1 MPGTVR
7 IKITELNP
15 HLICVLCG
23 GYYIDASTIR
33 ECLHSFCRTCITKYL
48 ETTKYCPICDVMVHK
63 TKPLQFVKS
72 DKNLQDL
79 VYKLVPGLYKDEM
92 KRRRDFYGSHPEA
105 GSIDP
110 PRPSE
115 ARGYEDKDRLIYTED
130 EKISLALELFSD
142 VPESTTT
149 DPNHP
154 NKLQQRDIRYLQCP
168 AAVSV
173 AHLKKFIRLK
183 FDLPSKYTIDIY
195 HSDEPLKDFFTLM
208 DIAYIYTWRR
218 TAPLRLLYTVYEQ
231 VTKKRKNFT
240 EEDTIQ
246 TQKHPRLGVND
257 RENPKEQTSADN
269 RGCCTSPE
277 GDQGDENSSPSE
289 SEKSAREPRK
299 ESEES
304 VSEKLM
310 KGTGEDDGDSD
321 DDDTKLSSCHTK
333 NTKTL
338 SANKPKLTEKESVKN
353 IMTGKKVTPNSLHE
367 DGGKFFS
374 SNFYKRKAAFQAD
387 IASDCPIDMTKKA
400 MKKHKELSTKKIG
413 KEPIVMNGS
422 HFPGYEFTD

>member
-33 ECLHSFCRTCITKYL
+33 ECLHSFCRTCIIKYL

-92 KRRRDFYGSHPEA
+92 KRRRDFYGSHPD
-105 GSIDP
+105 GSVDP

-154 NKLQQRDIRYLQCP
+154 DKLQQRDIRYLQCP

-183 FDLPSKYTIDIY
+183 FDLPPKYTIDIY

-231 VTKKRKNFT
+231 VTKKRKNST

-257 RENPKEQTSADN
+257 RESPKEQTSTDNN

-277 GDQGDENSSPSE
+277 GDQGDENSFPDVNE
-289 SEKSAREPRK
+289 QSAREPKK
-299 ESEES
+299 ECDESVGEKLVKESSEES
-304 VSEKLM
+304 ISDDSEKFPA
-310 KGTGEDDGDSD
+310 S
-321 DDDTKLSSCHTK
+321 HTK
-333 NTKTL
+333 NTKT
-338 SANKPKLTEKESVKN
+338 SATNKPKLTEKESVKN
-353 IMTGKKVTPNSLHE
+353 IMTGKKGVTPKSLHE

-387 IASDCPIDMTKKA
+387 IGGDCPIDMTKKA
-400 MKKHKELSTKKIG
+400 MKKHKDLSAKKIG
-413 KEPIVMNGS
+413 KEQTVVNGT